1 MDRSKLIKRLLFA
14 GILLA
19 MSVPMI
25 LTVYPFVDIDPLEGS
40 FETVEK
46 PEFSWDSVYTGGY
59 QSAMESYINE
69 NTGGRPY
76 LVRINNQLDFW
87 LFNKANAAGVL
98 IGKEDYLYEE
108 SYIDSYYGGDFVGD
122 DVVNEKIRKLQRVA
136 DSLHERGTELVVVF
150 APGKGSFYPEYF
162 PDHLRQ
168 KQKRTNYRA
177 YLEAIEKTDVHFMD
191 FRAWF
196 LAMKEDSKYPLFP
209 KGGIHW
215 SSYGEVLA
223 ADSIIRYMN
232 SITDESQINSIK
244 IDKVNPSK
252 YAYNMDEDIE
262 ESMNLLFNMED
273 LEMGYPVF
281 GPVAHSAART
291 TKVLTVADSYFWGM
305 YNWGLATEYFNDGEY
320 WYYNREMYPQSFE
333 KQTFVQNLVDLTYEV
348 EKNDVVMVLFTDA
361 NLKDFAYDFIDRLY
375 EEYCE
380 DGRAIREQKIQK
392 LMRDI
397 RNTPEWLAK
406 IQKQAK
412 DEGISL
418 EEALR
423 KNAVY
428 IMIQEEKKSLEK

>member
-1 MDRSKLIKRLLFA
+1 MDSAKLIKRLLFA
-14 GILLA
+14 GVLLA
-19 MSVPMI
+19 MSIPMI
-25 LTVYPFVDIDPLEGS
+25 LTAYPFVEIDPLEGS
-40 FETVEK
+40 FEEVEK
-46 PEFSWDSVYTGGY
+46 PAFSWDSVYTGGY
-59 QSAMESYINE
+59 QKAMEAYINE

-98 IGKEDYLYEE
+98 IGKEGFLYEE
-108 SYIDSYYGGDFVGD
+108 SYIDSYYGSDFVGD
-122 DVVNEKIRKLQRVA
+122 DVVHEKMRKLQRVA
-136 DSLHERGTELVVVF
+136 DTLQERGTELVVVF

-162 PDHLRQ
+162 PGHLRQ
-168 KQKRTNYRA
+168 KQKRTNYLA

-223 ADSIIRYMN
+223 ADSMIQYMN
-232 SITDESQINSIK
+232 SITKESQINRIK
-244 IDKVNPSK
+244 IDQVNPSK

-262 ESMNLLFNMED
+262 ESMNLLFNLED

-281 GPVAHSAART
+281 GPVEHSAART

-305 YNWGLATEYFNDGEY
+305 YNWGLATEYFNNGEY
-320 WYYNREMYPQSFE
+320 WYYNREMYPQSFT
-333 KQTFVQNLVDLTYEV
+333 KLTFVQNLVDLTYEV
-348 EKNDVVMVLFTDA
+348 EKNDVVMILFTDA

-380 DGRAIREQKIQK
+380 DGRVKRERKIQK
-392 LMRDI
+392 LMQDI
-397 RNTPEWLAK
+397 RNTPDWLAK
-406 IQKQAK
+406 IEKQAK

-428 IMIQEEKKSLEK
+428 MMVQEEKKSLEK